1 MFAGMSSRFPVCVC
15 VGGGSQKDT
24 EEFLFNH
31 FFYCA
36 FVFAYTLHLVNLHGL
51 LLCCQ
56 YISDPPAPANH
67 WVV

>member
-15 VGGGSQKDT
+15 V
-24 EEFLFNH
+24 FLGHFSVFFNH